1 MDADSDIAEKI
12 NELLGVVAALK
23 AYVAHLPGA
32 AEVDLD
38 AVRRAGRDT
47 GSGLIGGVHPS
58 THVSEA
64 VDDIHRMA
72 SAQTSDGVTDSGMR
86 THSLDSPIA
95 SEIVV
100 HGLSESGGRTTVTY
114 NDSCPLAGKQARAGL
129 HLAPSGFPPGTRKAW
144 PRCPFQGR
152 SRGMRQ
158 LVMELV
164 TVWRRRRVTALALL
178 VPLALSAAPASAQ

>member
-1 MDADSDIAEKI
+1 MDSDAEMAEKL

-32 AEVDLD
+32 SEVDLD

-72 SAQTSDGVTDSGMR
+72 SA
-86 THSLDSPIA
+86 L
-95 SEIVV
+95 
-100 HGLSESGGRTTVTY
+100 
-114 NDSCPLAGKQARAGL
+114 K
-129 HLAPSGFPPGTRKAW
+129 PPT
-144 PRCPFQGR
+144 
-152 SRGMRQ
+152 
-158 LVMELV
+158 E
-164 TVWRRRRVTALALL
+164 
-178 VPLALSAAPASAQ
+178 